1 MLNLN
6 PTPQQ
11 AAVMLQTMQQSTA
24 CWGVVAEDGYKAG
37 IFNGVELHKR
47 TYYPLRAAYPELPS
61 QLVVAARMKASE
73 AVKSALTHRRKGRR
87 TSQPRATLCPIR
99 YDVRS
104 YWVKWARLTCSL
116 ATVAGRVELTF
127 AVPPH
132 AAKYMAGKVASAD
145 LVYRKGKFRLHVVV
159 SLPSPTI
166 LATADVV
173 GVDLG
178 IVRPAVTSNNH
189 FFGER
194 RWKELENRIFRLRRK
209 LQGKGTKSA
218 KRHLR
223 KLSGKLLRQRRDHD
237 HLLSRR
243 IVDNT
248 PAGGTIVVENLT
260 HIRARV
266 KQRHGEQSRRLHT
279 WSFAQLRS
287 FLDYKGEERGSLVVA
302 VDPRHTSQT
311 CSCCDYTAKSNRRSQ
326 GAFCCGQCSYHLNA
340 DLNGA
345 RNIAAKYMV
354 QLASLGTSFAGGS
367 LSDGLSSQATQVA

>member
-1 MLNLN
+1 
-6 PTPQQ
+6 
-11 AAVMLQTMQQSTA
+11 MLQTMVAATA
-24 CWGVVAEDGYKAG
+24 CFNVVAEQGYKAG

-47 TYYPLRAAYPELPS
+47 TYYPLRTAYPDLPS
-61 QLVVAARMKASE
+61 QLVVSARMKATE
-73 AVKSALTHRRKGRR
+73 AVKSALTHQRKGRKA
-87 TSQPRATLCPIR
+87 SQPHATLCPVR

-104 YWVKWARLTCSL
+104 YWVKWDRLTCSL
-116 ATVAGRVELTF
+116 ATVAGRVELAF
-127 AVPPH
+127 VVPPH
-132 AAKYMAGKVASAD
+132 AAKYTLGKVASAD

-159 SLPSPTI
+159 DVPNPNIVS
-166 LATADVV
+166 TADVV

-178 IVRPAVTSNNH
+178 IVRPAVTSDNH
-189 FFGER
+189 FFGQR

-243 IVDNT
+243 IVDHT

-266 KQRHGEQSRRLHT
+266 KQRHGQQSRRLHS

-287 FLDYKGEERGSLVVA
+287 FLDYKGEARGQRVVA

-311 CSCCDYTAKSNRRSQ
+311 CSRCDYTAKSNRKSQ
-326 GAFCCGQCSYHLNA
+326 GAFCCGQCGYQLNA

-345 RNIAAKYMV
+345 RNIRDKYVV
-354 QLASLGTSFAGGS
+354 QLASLGTSFVGGP

>member
-1 MLNLN
+1 
-6 PTPQQ
+6 
-11 AAVMLQTMQQSTA
+11 MLQTLVAATA
-24 CWGVVAEDGYKAG
+24 CWGVVAEQGYKAG

-47 TYYPLRAAYPELPS
+47 TYYPLRTAYPDLPS
-61 QLVVAARMKASE
+61 QLVVSARMKATE
-73 AVKSALTHRRKGRR
+73 AVKSALTHQRKGRKA
-87 TSQPRATLCPIR
+87 SQPRATLCPIR

-104 YWVKWARLTCSL
+104 YWVKWDRLTCSL
-116 ATVAGRVELTF
+116 ATVAGRVELAF
-127 AVPPH
+127 AVPKH
-132 AAKYMAGKVASAD
+132 AAKYTLGKVASAD
-145 LVYRKGKFRLHVVV
+145 LIYRKGSFRLHVVV
-159 SLPSPTI
+159 DVPTPNI
-166 LATADVV
+166 NVTADVV

-189 FFGER
+189 FFGQR
-194 RWKELENRIFRLRRK
+194 SWRELEARIFRLRRK
-209 LQGKGTKSA
+209 LQAKGTKSA

-266 KQRHGEQSRRLHT
+266 KQQHGQQSRRLHS

-287 FLDYKGEERGSLVVA
+287 FLDYKGEERGQRVVA

-311 CSCCDYTAKSNRRSQ
+311 CSRCDYTAKSNRRSQ
-326 GAFCCGQCSYHLNA
+326 GVFLCGQCSYHLNA

-345 RNIAAKYMV
+345 RNIAAKYIV
-354 QLASLGTSFAGGS
+354 QLASIGTSFAGGS
-367 LSDGLSSQATQVA
+367 PSDGLSSQV